1 MTSHGGSTVD
11 ILKYL
16 ERTDK
21 WYLGGGSELIWA
33 PPFPLHL
40 DKPGFWDKANLYN
53 CSIEPVFTYALLDEG
68 FHEIELRSL
77 GRTWNP
83 AVLSQRF
90 ASDGFDVR
98 EDKAVLH
105 SGVLACKVTIANL
118 SDRDRS
124 INLVAW
130 SAQESTP
137 EGDRTVTQASPL
149 DKGLSFALQARLGR
163 RGVNRFHAGV
173 SLGMDGF
180 GRDGGSLSR
189 AVLSSERTA
198 NLPEWRLTP
207 FYERMNRFGRLPD
220 EIRLD
225 GVGGAALYYMGVHSR
240 MQVRAGEKASVFIAA
255 AICPGVEEAAEALH
269 AVLDGPD
276 DPIALSEAD
285 WKRYFDG
292 LPRLTI
298 SDPYIQKYYW
308 YRWYGL
314 RLMTIR
320 GARHN
325 YPYPAVCEGI
335 DYFHVPISYS
345 AQCHMRETRWMRDP
359 ALAHGCL
366 LNFGEHQ
373 SEEGCFRGH
382 LFPAE
387 MAPTTFF
394 YHADWGT
401 AALDV
406 ESLHPDR
413 EFMKNSHSI
422 LTRYVRYLD
431 KERDR
436 EGAGL
441 YDVVNHYETGQEFS
455 SRYVSVCQDA
465 DRDGGSTGQQFRLK
479 GVDVTVYVY
488 CIKKA
493 LSQMA
498 LMLGDG
504 TRSEQWEKE
513 SLRIKNAVLDLMW
526 DPQDEM
532 FYDVDPATMSR
543 TKVAAATCFYPYFTD
558 IVSEEHLRG
567 LKRNLLDP
575 NKFWTPFPVPSL
587 SLEDSLSSEFAEW
600 KGKRHNCPWNGR
612 VWPMTNS
619 HVAEALA
626 LSAQRLGDTELQA
639 AAVSFIER
647 FIKMMFFDG
656 DPNRPNCFE
665 HYNPFSGQECYYRG
679 IDDYQHSWVAD
690 LILKYVVGLRPA
702 ADGSLWF
709 APLPFG
715 VDHFELDNLEF
726 RGHSIEV
733 CCDASM
739 KRQCRVRVDGNE
751 LSFGRNDLPAL
762 IITGGGT

>member
-1 MTSHGGSTVD
+1 MD

-21 WYLGGGSELIWA
+21 WYLGGGTELIWA

-53 CSIEPVFTYALLDEG
+53 CSIEPVFTYTLLDEDAR
-68 FHEIELRSL
+68 EIELRPC

-90 ASDGFDVR
+90 AADGFGIQ
-98 EDKAVLH
+98 EDKAVLG
-105 SGVLACKVTIANL
+105 SGVLACRVTIANL
-118 SDRDRS
+118 SDRDRCV
-124 INLVAW
+124 NLVTW
-130 SAQESTP
+130 GAQETTP
-137 EGDRTVTQASPL
+137 EGDRAVAEAAPIE
-149 DKGLSFALQARLGR
+149 KGLCFALQARLGR
-163 RGVNRFHAGV
+163 RGVNLFRAGV
-173 SLGMDGF
+173 SLGL
-180 GRDGGSLSR
+180 GGIGPGMEILSR
-189 AVLSSERTA
+189 AVLPSERTA

-207 FYERMNRFGRLPD
+207 FYERMKRFGRLPD

-225 GVGGAALYYMGVHSR
+225 SVGGAALHYMGVHGR
-240 MQVRAGEKASVFIAA
+240 VQLAAGQKASVCIAA
-255 AICPGVEEAAEALH
+255 AICSEVDEAAEALH
-269 AVLDGPD
+269 AVLDGSS
-276 DPIALSEAD
+276 DPIAQSEAD
-285 WKRYFDG
+285 WKSYFDG
-292 LPRLTI
+292 LPRLMI

-320 GARHN
+320 GGRHR
-325 YPYPAVCEGI
+325 YPHPAVCEGV
-335 DYFHVPISYS
+335 DYFHIPISYS

-366 LNFGEHQ
+366 RNFGEHQ

-406 ESLHPDR
+406 ESLHPDP
-413 EFMKNSHSI
+413 EFVKDSYSI
-422 LTRYVRYLD
+422 LSKYVRYLD

-436 EGAGL
+436 ENSGL
-441 YDVVNHYETGQEFS
+441 YDIVNHYETGQEFS
-455 SRYVSVCQDA
+455 SRYTSVYRDA
-465 DRDGGSTGQQFRLK
+465 DKDGGSTGQQFRLK

-493 LSQMA
+493 LSRMA
-498 LMLGDG
+498 QMLGDG
-504 TRSEQWEKE
+504 DLAGQWERE
-513 SLRIKNAVLDLMW
+513 SLRVKNAVRDSMW
-526 DPQDEM
+526 DPEDEM

-558 IVSEEHLRG
+558 IVGEEHLGG
-567 LKRNLLDP
+567 LKKNMLDP
-575 NKFWTPFPVPSL
+575 GKFWTPFPAPSL
-587 SLEDSLSSEFAEW
+587 SLKDSSSSEFAEW

-626 LSAQRLGDTELQA
+626 LSAERLGDSQLQA

-656 DPNRPNCFE
+656 DPGRPNCFE
-665 HYNPFSGQECYYRG
+665 HYNPFTGQECYYRG
-679 IDDYQHSWVAD
+679 IDDYQHSWVVD

-709 APLPFG
+709 APLPFEI
-715 VDHFELDNLEF
+715 DRFELTNLKL

-733 CCDASM
+733 RCDASM
-739 KRQCRVRVDGNE
+739 EKRYRIWVDGSE
-751 LSFGRNDLPAL
+751 LAFDRDDLPRL
-762 IITGGGT
+762 VITGGGM